1 VKNSLNDDKM
11 NIIGKIRGAFK
22 KSEESKKEEMEK
34 TGEKPEETKKLTEK
48 KVEGKKQELI
58 EKYGVTKEIPEREVE
73 EEREEVKPKEKVE
86 ELEEVKLP
94 EIILRVEKIDGR
106 LDALDDFRKDMNER
120 IIQLAEE
127 IGELRS
133 TILERDKAFT
143 RVEADAEKTLELVQD
158 VEPGKIKR
166 DIEKFEKEN
175 LENIAKIEKIENLVA
190 ELSKESKKFR
200 DLMERIKSFE
210 NLVNISTEIQS
221 KMSKIE
227 EAKRYTDAIASKVE
241 SIFSETNVKLAD
253 FENQKDRINKLDEL
267 TTELVKTLDEVSIK
281 LTRFV
286 EKEKFERL
294 EDDLKKVKQ
303 VKGIEPLPE
312 LSELKSTIGEILN
325 TLSELKFVELLNII
339 PYMKD
344 QSMMTSCLTE
354 LDGIVNEMK
363 QKNIW
368 DEDKERL
375 LKDFLV
381 SE

>member
-1 VKNSLNDDKM
+1 M